1 MAKDTEYKETTFTL
15 SPAKMEK
22 FDKWR
27 KAKNK
32 KKGEVYVG
40 AAGGAYEFA
49 FIPTGLGIITKV
61 RCADGEEIDLTEDE
75 DFG

>member
-1 MAKDTEYKETTFTL
+1 MSTKKEYTETTFTL
-15 SPAKMEK
+15 SAAKMEK

-27 KAKNK
+27 KDKNK

-40 AAGGAYEFA
+40 AAGGAYEFV
-49 FIPTGLGIITKV
+49 FIPTGLGTITIV
-61 RCADGEEIDLTEDE
+61 RCADGEEIDLTELE